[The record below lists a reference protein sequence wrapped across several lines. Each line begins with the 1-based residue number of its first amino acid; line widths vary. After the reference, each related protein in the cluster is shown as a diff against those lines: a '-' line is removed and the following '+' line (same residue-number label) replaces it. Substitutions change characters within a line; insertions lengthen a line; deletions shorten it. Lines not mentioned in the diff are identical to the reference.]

1 MRTMPMLALLA
12 ASASPLACSGDP
24 PPDGGPAGAV
34 GSLACSEGERPDE
47 EGTSCKPIGW
57 SACPPGFVA
66 EGHGC
71 IDVLVAGGCAAG
83 TMPAIGETGCVPT
96 GIAACASGFE
106 RDATGWGCVGK
117 LPSAACTGATR
128 ETVGSATCA
137 PVGDCAQAF
146 PPADAT
152 VFVDA
157 SFADGELDATHVRTI
172 VAGIAAAADGAT
184 IAVASGTYA
193 ADLEPAK
200 SVRIV
205 GRCPAEVSITGA
217 GGVSASGGVDLV
229 LEQVTIDGGGASAGS
244 GAKLT
249 FRDVVVD
256 ATRGTGIV
264 AKGGGTRL
272 VVERSV
278 VRGGSGPGIDAATGA
293 DVTVRDSAIAD
304 NVEVGV
310 RVAGKPSHGRIE
322 RSAIVRTRTTATNDF
337 GVGAI
342 VRDGASAEVIETALA
357 RNHEIAV
364 VVYGEDAKATLTDVS
379 IDDTL
384 ESGEGFGRGMFVDA
398 AKATL
403 ERVSITKSRDAG
415 IVLEKAGE
423 VVGRSV
429 VVAGTEEGA
438 DGNGIGVVLFEGTRA
453 SFAGSAFVRS
463 RDSGIAAAGKGATL
477 ALEGSLVA
485 STTADRRGDRGYG
498 IAAEKGA
505 SVDVRASALV
515 DDAAAAVAAIDPGTR
530 VALTRAVML
539 GTKPTP
545 DGRLGRG
552 VSVEDGAEATI
563 RQSVVAECHDIGIS
577 ARGAG
582 AVANVEETVV
592 RDTLPQAV
600 NGFHGRGIEAG
611 SGASITVSR
620 ASILRS
626 RSSAVLAIAE
636 GSAAAIED
644 AWIADTTAD
653 ASPES
658 PGRAATVQ
666 GGASLSLTGVW
677 AERSTQ
683 IGVFAASGAALA
695 MHASVVDATAP
706 SEDQFGHGVFAF
718 DGSLATLKDV
728 RVQGSA
734 GVGLF
739 FAASRGTVQTS
750 RIVSN
755 AIGIHVQDGSTLGE
769 ASSVP
774 DDPPEGA
781 VIVSR
786 DSVFDGNGSRVGSG
800 SLPLPAPVE

>member
-310 RVAGKPSHGRIE
+310 RVAGKTSHGRIE

-364 VVYGEDAKATLTDVS
+364 VV
-379 IDDTL
+379 
-384 ESGEGFGRGMFVDA
+384 
-398 AKATL
+398 
-403 ERVSITKSRDAG
+403 
-415 IVLEKAGE
+415 
-423 VVGRSV
+423 
-429 VVAGTEEGA
+429 
-438 DGNGIGVVLFEGTRA
+438 
-453 SFAGSAFVRS
+453 
-463 RDSGIAAAGKGATL
+463 
-477 ALEGSLVA
+477 
-485 STTADRRGDRGYG
+485 
-498 IAAEKGA
+498 
-505 SVDVRASALV
+505 
-515 DDAAAAVAAIDPGTR
+515 
-530 VALTRAVML
+530 
-539 GTKPTP
+539 
-545 DGRLGRG
+545 
-552 VSVEDGAEATI
+552 
-563 RQSVVAECHDIGIS
+563 
-577 ARGAG
+577 
-582 AVANVEETVV
+582 
-592 RDTLPQAV
+592 
-600 NGFHGRGIEAG
+600 
-611 SGASITVSR
+611 
-620 ASILRS
+620 
-626 RSSAVLAIAE
+626 
-636 GSAAAIED
+636 
-644 AWIADTTAD
+644 
-653 ASPES
+653 
-658 PGRAATVQ
+658 
-666 GGASLSLTGVW
+666 
-677 AERSTQ
+677 
-683 IGVFAASGAALA
+683 
-695 MHASVVDATAP
+695 
-706 SEDQFGHGVFAF
+706 
-718 DGSLATLKDV
+718 
-728 RVQGSA
+728 
-734 GVGLF
+734 
-739 FAASRGTVQTS
+739 
-750 RIVSN
+750 
-755 AIGIHVQDGSTLGE
+755 
-769 ASSVP
+769 
-774 DDPPEGA
+774 
-781 VIVSR
+781 
-786 DSVFDGNGSRVGSG
+786 
-800 SLPLPAPVE
+800 